1 MSLFTLLLVVLA
13 SLVHATWNLLSKKA
27 ASAGP
32 AFVFSYTFVATAL
45 YLPWAAYLVLTEG
58 SPWGLPMVLC
68 ILASGVLHLAYSLFL
83 QRGYQV
89 ADLSVVYPV
98 ARGTG
103 PLISTLA
110 AFLFLGE
117 PVTAYGVTGL
127 VAVVLGIVLISTRG
141 RLAMLAQPEA
151 RVGVR
156 WGALT
161 GSMIAGY
168 TVVDAYA
175 VKVVGIH
182 PVVLD
187 WFGNLVRLIALF
199 PFVLRNRSQSLQRMQ
214 GKWGLALAVGALSP
228 LSYILVL
235 WALRLGAPLSVVAP
249 AREMSMMVGVMMGM
263 VILREQVGFWRTFGC
278 ALVIFGVIALANV
291 NTG

>member
-1 MSLFTLLLVVLA
+1 MSLLTLLLVVLA

-58 SPWGLPMVLC
+58 MPWGLPMVLC

-110 AFLFLGE
+110 AFLLLGE
-117 PVTAYGVTGL
+117 PVTGYGVVGL
-127 VAVVLGIVLISTRG
+127 IAVVFGIVLISTRG
-141 RLAMLAQPEA
+141 RLSMLAQPEA

-156 WGALT
+156 WGGLT

-187 WFGNLVRLIALF
+187 WFGNLVRLVALL
-199 PFVLRNRSQSLQRMQ
+199 PFVLRYRSQSLQRMRGQ
-214 GKWGLALAVGALSP
+214 WGLALAVGALSP

-263 VILREQVGFWRTFGC
+263 VILREQVGFWRTLGC
-278 ALVIFGVIALANV
+278 ALVVFGVIALSNV
-291 NTG
+291 HAA

>member
-1 MSLFTLLLVVLA
+1 MSFFSLFLVIAA
-13 SLVHATWNLLSKKA
+13 SLIHATWNLLSKRA

-32 AFVFSYTFVATAL
+32 VFVFVYTCVACLT
-45 YLPWAAYLVLTEG
+45 YLPWVGYLFLNHDM
-58 SPWGLPMVLC
+58 PWGWAMLAC
-68 ILASGVLHLAYSLFL
+68 ILASGFLHLAYSLFL

-103 PLISTLA
+103 PLISTIA
-110 AFLFLGE
+110 AFVILGE
-117 PVTAYGVTGL
+117 PVTAYGVIGL
-127 VAVVLGIVLISTRG
+127 VAVITGIVLISTRG
-141 RLAMLAQPEA
+141 KIAMLAQPQS

-156 WGALT
+156 WGSMT
-161 GSMIAGY
+161 GTMIAGY

-175 VKVVGIH
+175 VKTVGVH

-187 WFGNLVRLIALF
+187 WFGNLVRLIALA
-199 PFVLRNRSQSLQRMQ
+199 PYVMSNRAESIKRMR
-214 GKWGLALAVGALSP
+214 GKWGLGIAVGLLSP

-263 VILREQVGFWRTFGC
+263 MILKEQVGFWRTFGC
-278 ALVIFGVIALANV
+278 GLVVFGVVALANV
-291 NTG
+291 HAS

>member
-1 MSLFTLLLVVLA
+1 MSLFTLTLVVLA
-13 SLVHATWNLLSKKA
+13 SFVHATWNLLSKRA

-32 AFVFSYTFVATAL
+32 AFVFVYTVVACVAYGPWVV
-45 YLPWAAYLVLTEG
+45 YLFLDHVM
-58 SPWGLPMVLC
+58 PWGMPMMLC
-68 ILASGVLHLAYSLFL
+68 ILASGFLHLAYSLFL

-110 AFLFLGE
+110 AFLILGE
-117 PVTAYGVTGL
+117 PVTLAGVVGL

-141 RLAMLAQPEA
+141 RLAMLLQPEA

-156 WGALT
+156 WGAMT

-175 VKVVGIH
+175 VKVVGVH

-187 WFGNLVRLIALF
+187 WFGNLIRMIVLF
-199 PFVLRNRSQSLQRMQ
+199 PYVLRNRAESVLRMR
-214 GKWGLALAVGALSP
+214 GKWGLGVAVGLLSP

-278 ALVIFGVIALANV
+278 GLVVFGVVALANV
-291 NTG
+291 HAG